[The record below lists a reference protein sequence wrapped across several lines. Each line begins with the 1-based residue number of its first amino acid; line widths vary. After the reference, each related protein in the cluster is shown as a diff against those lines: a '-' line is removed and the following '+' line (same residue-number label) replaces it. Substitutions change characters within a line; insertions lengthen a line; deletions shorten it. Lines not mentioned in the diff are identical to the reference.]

1 MKETGYQNYLNFSL
15 DEPWVRE
22 YFDSLLGEE
31 TVSLIVNRD
40 KDKKINLNEF
50 KFLSGEKI

>member
-1 MKETGYQNYLNFSL
+1 MRERNYQNYLNFSL

-22 YFDSLLGEE
+22 YFGSLLGEE
-31 TVSLIVNRD
+31 TVNLIVDRTV
-40 KDKKINLNEF
+40 DKKINLNEF